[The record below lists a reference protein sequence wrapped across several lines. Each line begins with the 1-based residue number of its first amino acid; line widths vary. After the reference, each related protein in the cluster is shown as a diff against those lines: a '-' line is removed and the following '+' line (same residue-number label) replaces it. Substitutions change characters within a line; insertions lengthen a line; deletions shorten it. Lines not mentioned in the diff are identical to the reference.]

1 MKKILLALCV
11 LGMFMIG
18 GTVMAEDKLSIVAT
32 DFPCYDFARQVAGE
46 RANVTMLIKP
56 GVEVHSY
63 EPSPSDI
70 LAISQADLF
79 VYIGGEGDAW
89 VRNILEGFDA
99 GEAPQSLRMMDV
111 VEALPEAHDS
121 EAHSHD
127 AETPEYDEHIWT
139 SPQNALRMV
148 AAMATA
154 LSEVDPDHA
163 ADYASASANYS
174 AQIAG
179 IDAAIAQLVQS
190 GVRHELIFADRFPFL
205 YLVREYGLD
214 YTAAF
219 PSCSAETEPSPKT
232 IMSLIDRVIEDQIP
246 VIYTIEMSTQTVAKT
261 IAEATGAQIETLHSV
276 QTVTQQEFEAG
287 ESYVSLMWKNVDALQ
302 KGLS

>member
-1 MKKILLALCV
+1 MKKILLALSV
-11 LGMFMIG
+11 LGMIMIG
-18 GTVMAEDKLSIVAT
+18 GTAMAEDKLSIVAT

-111 VEALPEAHDS
+111 VEALPEEHDS

-163 ADYASASANYS
+163 ADYGSASANYS
-174 AQIAG
+174 AQIAE
-179 IDAAIAQLVQS
+179 IDAAIAQLVQA
-190 GVRHELIFADRFPFL
+190 GVRHELVFADRFPFL

-232 IMSLIDRVIEDQIP
+232 MMALIDRVIEDQIP
-246 VIYTIEMSTQTVAKT
+246 VIYTIEMSTQTVART

-287 ESYVSLMWKNVDALQ
+287 ESYVSLMWKNVYALQ